1 MTSTLLDIP
10 FDHYQ
15 RYGAAAHLLKALDL
29 PAPCV
34 LEVGANR
41 QRLLGQFLP
50 DASFLYTDLHAEG
63 DEEDFI
69 VADATALPF
78 PDQSFDAVVSLD
90 VLEHIPAPLRARAV
104 AEMARVAG
112 RAVIVGFPP
121 EQPWVKDAEI
131 DANSR
136 WFELFGEDYI
146 WLQEHKEFG
155 LVDTAE
161 IVASFESAGLK
172 VLRFGQGN
180 AKLWASLM
188 GAHFI
193 KVKFPELE
201 QLVSAADRLYN
212 SRVFAG
218 DHSDQPYREYC
229 VAVRLDSDVAR
240 LLSNPPFSAARD
252 VEATALLTGL
262 AGGLRDLAVRT
273 RDSESEW
280 ESTARA
286 LDAYIVDLDAAK
298 REWGV
303 TAAYVH
309 ELQRAKDAGDAQW
322 LVKQDEWQQQQMY
335 WQKQTDSQHQQQVE
349 WRQQQAEWQQQQTEW
364 QQQQAEWQQQQA
376 EWQQHEQELEKRI
389 ANEQQFL
396 HQALERTRQ
405 LVAETE
411 NAHNHTADIKRA
423 SDERLRQLTAGYV
436 RSRRKWKMAMI
447 GLTVGGVALGFLLS
461 WGVF

>member
-15 RYGAAAHLLKALDL
+15 RYGAAAYLLNALDL
-29 PAPCV
+29 AAPRV

-50 DASFLYTDLHAEG
+50 EASFLYTDLHAEG
-63 DEEDFI
+63 DEKDFI

-78 PDQSFDAVVSLD
+78 PDQGFDAVVSLD
-90 VLEHIPAPLRARAV
+90 VLEHIPAPLRARAA

-121 EQPWVKDAEI
+121 EQAWVKDAEL
-131 DANSR
+131 DANNR
-136 WFELFGEDYI
+136 WFELFGEDYV

-161 IVASFESAGLK
+161 IVATFEAAGLT

-180 AKLWASLM
+180 AELWSSLM

-201 QLVSAADRLYN
+201 PLVSAADRLYN

-229 VAVRLDSDVAR
+229 VALRLDSDVDR
-240 LLSNPPFSAARD
+240 LRADPPFQAGQD
-252 VEATALLTGL
+252 EEATSLLKGL
-262 AGGLRDLAVRT
+262 ARGLRDLAVRT
-273 RDSESEW
+273 RNSEAEW

-286 LDAYIVDLDAAK
+286 LDAYIVDLDSAK
-298 REWGV
+298 REWGG
-303 TAAYVH
+303 TARYAL
-309 ELQRAKDAGDAQW
+309 ELQAAKDAGDADW
-322 LVKQDEWQQQQMY
+322 LA
-335 WQKQTDSQHQQQVE
+335 
-349 WRQQQAEWQQQQTEW
+349 RQQQWEQRDREGAE
-364 QQQQAEWQQQQA
+364 
-376 EWQQHEQELEKRI
+376 ELALLRKRSEEEL
-389 ANEQQFL
+389 ALAKERNEQLIAEASAIEQRAE
-396 HQALERTRQ
+396 QARQ
-405 LVAETE
+405 KS
-411 NAHNHTADIKRA
+411 ADEFEYQA
-423 SDERLRQLTAGYV
+423 AAYA
-436 RSRRKWKMAMI
+436 RSRRKWKVAM
-447 GLTVGGVALGFLLS
+447 LLVGIAGAAAGILLGWAVL
-461 WGVF
+461 

>member
-1 MTSTLLDIP
+1 MIPTLLDVP

-29 PAPCV
+29 ATPRV

-50 DASFLYTDLHAEG
+50 HASFLYTDLHAEG
-63 DEEDFI
+63 DEKDFV

-78 PDQSFDAVVSLD
+78 PDQGFDAVVSLD
-90 VLEHIPAPLRARAV
+90 VLEHIPAPLRTKAA

-121 EQPWVKDAEI
+121 DQPWVRDAEV

-136 WFELFGEDYI
+136 WYELFGEDYV

-161 IVASFESAGLK
+161 IVAAFEAEGLI

-180 AKLWASLM
+180 ATLWSSLM

-201 QLVSAADRLYN
+201 PLICAADRLYN

-229 VAVRLDSDVAR
+229 VAVRLEADGAKLR
-240 LLSNPPFSAARD
+240 ANPPFNAERD
-252 VEATALLTGL
+252 EEATALLGGL
-262 AGGLRDLAVRT
+262 AAGLRDIAVRT
-273 RDSESEW
+273 ANSEREW
-280 ESTARA
+280 DATARL
-286 LDAYIVDLDAAK
+286 LDAYIADLDVAK
-298 REWGV
+298 REWGS
-303 TAAYVH
+303 TAVYAQQLQALKDASDSQRLVQ
-309 ELQRAKDAGDAQW
+309 EAELLQR
-322 LVKQDEWQQQQMY
+322 V
-335 WQKQTDSQHQQQVE
+335 
-349 WRQQQAEWQQQQTEW
+349 AE
-364 QQQQAEWQQQQA
+364 
-376 EWQQHEQELEKRI
+376 
-389 ANEQQFL
+389 EQQRSL
-396 HQALERTRQ
+396 EVQRLAQSRIDALIEQGEVARIQFQDVERGLEQQ
-405 LVAETE
+405 LE
-411 NAHNHTADIKRA
+411 HRA
-423 SDERLRQLTAGYV
+423 AGYA
-436 RSRRKWKMAMI
+436 RSRKKWKVAMVV
-447 GLTVGGVALGFLLS
+447 LAAGGATAGFLLG

>member
-1 MTSTLLDIP
+1 MMSMLLDIP

-15 RYGAAAHLLKALDL
+15 RYGAAAHLLNALDL
-29 PAPCV
+29 PVPRV

-63 DEEDFI
+63 DEKDFI

-78 PDQSFDAVVSLD
+78 PDQGFDAVVSLD
-90 VLEHIPAPLRARAV
+90 VLEHIPVPLRTRAV

-121 EQPWVKDAEI
+121 EQVWVKDAEV

-155 LVDTAE
+155 LVETDE
-161 IVASFESAGLK
+161 IVATLEAAGLT

-201 QLVSAADRLYN
+201 PLVSAADRLYN
-212 SRVFAG
+212 SRVFVG

-229 VAVRLDSDVAR
+229 VAVRLDSDAAR
-240 LLSNPPFSAARD
+240 LLSNPPFKGARD

-262 AGGLRDLAVRT
+262 ADGLRDLAVRT
-273 RDSESEW
+273 RNSETEW

-286 LDAYIVDLDAAK
+286 LDTYIVDLDSAK
-298 REWGV
+298 REWGI
-303 TAAYVH
+303 TAAYAH
-309 ELQRAKDAGDAQW
+309 ELQQAKDVEDARW
-322 LVKQDEWQQQQMY
+322 LAK
-335 WQKQTDSQHQQQVE
+335 
-349 WRQQQAEWQQQQTEW
+349 QAEWQRQLTDGLQKERD
-364 QQQQAEWQQQQA
+364 
-376 EWQQHEQELEKRI
+376 LERRV
-389 ANEQQFL
+389 ASEQQLL
-396 HQALERTRQ
+396 HQALERIQQ
-405 LVAETE
+405 LIAEAE
-411 NAHNHTADIKRA
+411 DAHNRA
-423 SDERLRQLTAGYV
+423 AESERALEDRLRQRTADYV
-436 RSRRKWKMAMI
+436 RSRRKWKIAMV
-447 GLTVGGVALGFLLS
+447 GLTVGGVALGFLLG
-461 WGVF
+461 WGVS